1 MQVQRQYLTKLLG
14 ALKPHSYGLTFSVII
29 AIILGVLQAVYGFLT
44 VPHEYGHV
52 WAAELVG
59 HKVQILQ
66 IDFFDQ
72 TKGISNFFRSVAS
85 DTTGYIQ
92 GAPPPPVFSD
102 SITGSPDG
110 NSQNAQDYSADGK
123 LGFVVYEPSMV
134 LANYTVFRNLSEY
147 NSFAGVSIMWLCGA

>member
-1 MQVQRQYLTKLLG
+1 M
-14 ALKPHSYGLTFSVII
+14 
-29 AIILGVLQAVYGFLT
+29 YGFLT

-72 TKGISNFFRSVAS
+72 TKGIKNFFTNIAS
-85 DTTGYIQ
+85 DTSGYIQ
-92 GAPPPPVFSD
+92 GAPPPPVFLD

-110 NSQNAQDYSADGK
+110 KSQNAQDYSADGK

-134 LANYTVFRNLSEY
+134 LVNYTVFSNLSLY
-147 NSFAGVSIMWLCGA
+147 NSFAGVKTMHLLFIFSPPTLDACN